1 MTYLFLYITG
11 IASIWWVYRVGW
23 TEALKTFL
31 SVLIPSILIILF
43 NVKAGRL
50 IFKNPAVGII
60 SVLPT
65 AFFIYRGS
73 KPIVFGINNWIE
85 RKRNEFVNSQDIVEM
100 NFQVSRHVSF
110 QVNFQ
115 GNCQVIFEAN
125 FLRYVQVNFK

>member
-1 MTYLFLYITG
+1 MTYLVLYIAG

-23 TEALKTFL
+23 IEAIKTIL

-43 NVKAGRL
+43 NIKAGRL

-73 KPIVFGINNWIE
+73 NPLVFGINSWIDQ
-85 RKRNEFVNSQDIVEM
+85 KRNDFVNSQEVVDAE
-100 NFQVSRHVSF
+100 
-110 QVNFQ
+110 
-115 GNCQVIFEAN
+115 VISKEEA
-125 FLRYVQVNFK
+125 

>member
-1 MTYLFLYITG
+1 MTYLVLYIAG

-23 TEALKTFL
+23 TEALKTIL

-65 AFFIYRGS
+65 AFFIYRGT
-73 KPIVFGINNWIE
+73 KPIVFGINSWIDK
-85 RKRNEFVNSQDIVEM
+85 KRNEFVDSQNIVDTE
-100 NFQVSRHVSF
+100 
-110 QVNFQ
+110 
-115 GNCQVIFEAN
+115 VISKEET
-125 FLRYVQVNFK
+125 

>member
-1 MTYLFLYITG
+1 MAYFILYIAG

-23 TEALKTFL
+23 IEALKTIL

-50 IFKNPAVGII
+50 IFKTPLVGII

-73 KPIVFGINNWIE
+73 KPLVFGINSWID
-85 RKRNEFVNSQDIVEM
+85 RKRNEFVDSKDDVDA
-100 NFQVSRHVSF
+100 
-110 QVNFQ
+110 
-115 GNCQVIFEAN
+115 QVISKEDT
-125 FLRYVQVNFK
+125 